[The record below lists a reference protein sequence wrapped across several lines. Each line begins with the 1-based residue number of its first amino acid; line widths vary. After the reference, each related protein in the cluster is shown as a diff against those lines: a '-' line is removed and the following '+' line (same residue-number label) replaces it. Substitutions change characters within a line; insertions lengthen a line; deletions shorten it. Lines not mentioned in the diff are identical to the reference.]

1 MSARRA
7 GELTRHGDTVKNGGS
22 YHIYYNS
29 GACRDCPVR
38 ERCTRGAYG
47 KLNVHEHQEFINT
60 ARTRL
65 RERPQVMAQRR
76 ALAEHPF
83 GTIKFW
89 LGYRAFLTRGLEM
102 VRAEFSLTCLAYN
115 LRRALNTVGAGQ
127 LLAALRAKTPLGAP
141 SAA

>member
-76 ALAEHPF
+76 AL
-83 GTIKFW
+83 
-89 LGYRAFLTRGLEM
+89 TRGLEM